1 MGHNKMKFKVTDG
14 WGTGYGKDVILLH
27 TDNWD
32 DFGNK
37 TTFHASYCDSTGEE
51 HQLGTVKIGMESPGC
66 DEEGFTDFTYR
77 TSDYLNTEF
86 DSLPEKF
93 FSLWQS
99 AEAYKLV
106 LECEKQCHFNILQ
119 ALNDIS
125 YNPSIYEKYKLE
137 DVMTDS
143 LFRSVSYS
151 LYLRQFRRIAR
162 GEAVLTSYVFFYII
176 KNDNP
181 FVKDCELSF
190 SVTPEALPP
199 TNIHAVIGSNGVGKT
214 TLIKN
219 MVKSICKNDNTNGM
233 FKYADA
239 FDEDDV
245 GNFEN
250 TICISFNPFDDYS
263 EVEKLSKNFN
273 SISIKKDYE
282 PVDEDA
288 YEDGYGE
295 LSLLD
300 DVQRTFMCSLNNC
313 LKDMTKKRDLLDTLE
328 MLETEFNF
336 ISGNYDLDLDMD
348 GSTDE
353 ILQSVANTFN
363 QFSAG
368 HKVVLSIITR
378 CIDVLVEK
386 SIVFIDE
393 PENHLH
399 PPLLSSLIRGI
410 SKMLIKRNGVAII
423 STHSPIVLQ
432 EIPNSCVW
440 ILNRNEDVISA
451 RRPEIET
458 FGTNIGVLTNEI
470 FGFEVK
476 RTGFN
481 RLLQN
486 AVEKCD
492 DYESVLEEFNY
503 QLGDEAKSIVRIM
516 LKQKEKR

>member
-1 MGHNKMKFKVTDG
+1 MRFKITDG
-14 WGTGYGKDVILLH
+14 WGTGYGRNVIIFRK
-27 TDNWD
+27 DNWD
-32 DFGNK
+32 DFGYK
-37 TTFHASYCDSTGEE
+37 TTFHASYCDNTGTE
-51 HQLGTVKIGMESPGC
+51 HELGTVKIGMALPPC
-66 DEEGFTDFTYR
+66 DEQGGYDYSGR
-77 TSDYLNTEF
+77 TSDYLNLEF
-86 DSLPEKF
+86 ESLPQNF

-106 LECEKQCHFNILQ
+106 LECENQFHLKILE
-119 ALNDIS
+119 ALNDIA
-125 YNPSIYEKYKLE
+125 YNPNIYEMYKNE
-137 DVMTDS
+137 EVMKNS

-162 GEAVLTSYVFFYII
+162 GEAVLTPYDFSYII

-181 FVKDCELSF
+181 FYSDCELKF
-190 SVTPEALPP
+190 SVTPEVLPP

-219 MVKSICKNDNTNGM
+219 MVKSICKDDHSKGM
-233 FKYADA
+233 FKYVDNY
-239 FDEDDV
+239 DHENDL

-263 EVEKLSKNFN
+263 EVEMLSKNFN
-273 SISIKKDYE
+273 NISIKKDYE
-282 PVDEDA
+282 PVSEDA

-300 DVQRTFMCSLNNC
+300 DVQKSFMDSLRNC
-313 LKDMTKKRDLLDTLE
+313 LNDMTKKRDLQDTLE

-336 ISGNYDLDLDMD
+336 ISANYDFNLSID
-348 GSTDE
+348 GSVGDV
-353 ILQSVANTFN
+353 LKSVENTFN
-363 QFSAG
+363 QLSAG

-386 SIVFIDE
+386 SVVFIDE

-432 EIPNSCVW
+432 EIPKSCVW
-440 ILNRNEDVISA
+440 ILNRNGDIITA
-451 RRPEIET
+451 RRPDIET

-481 RLLQN
+481 RLLQK
-486 AVEKCD
+486 AVDNCD
-492 DYESVLEEFNY
+492 NYESVLEEFNY
-503 QLGDEAKSIVRIM
+503 ELGDEAKSIVRIM
-516 LKQKEKR
+516 LKQKETQ